1 MTASHGHVR
10 GQVVRLEVHGSS
22 PVVGSDPRSEPIW
35 MTRYMPHQIK
45 LTYGRRL
52 LRLHQHPASG
62 GWGSGGRDH
71 SFNRLVR
78 PAVTSVRPPGS
89 GRTDQV
95 RADGIRLAG
104 TGFITA
110 PSMTTPAVVYR
121 HRAMRSLRA
130 RATMIFLRIPPPR
143 RSTRSWN
150 HRLSAEVGWFCNH
163 SQASSTMVVR
173 SRGLPDLET
182 PCS

>member
-1 MTASHGHVR
+1 MAC
-10 GQVVRLEVHGSS
+10 L
-22 PVVGSDPRSEPIW
+22 
-35 MTRYMPHQIK
+35 HQIK

-52 LRLHQHPASG
+52 LRLHQHPAFG

-71 SFNRLVR
+71 SIGRLLR

-89 GRTDQV
+89 RKDCQV
-95 RADGIRLAG
+95 LAG
-104 TGFITA
+104 WGQIVAGAGFITA

-130 RATMIFLRIPPPR
+130 RATMVVLRIRPPR
-143 RSTRSWN
+143 RRTRSWN
-150 HRLSAEVGWFCNH
+150 HRLSAEVGWFCSH
-163 SQASSTMVVR
+163 SQASSPIVAL
-173 SRGLPDLET
+173 SGGLGPALDT